1 MNSKL
6 EFQKVTCTIEIIEG
20 ADHSYTHKE
29 LELGEIIKK
38 SFKRELLVGY
48 LSITIFLLFT

>member
-38 SFKRELLVGY
+38 EF
-48 LSITIFLLFT
+48 